1 MSDSDY
7 NVYVNSQWGAREFK
21 LLSVTKIK
29 RYESCSERIYFVVRC
44 QNYDNKHFYEYIID
58 VDGTHGCGYHSY
70 DTHIYHPIARKL
82 NYDTKS
88 EPICK
93 TDKKFIPQSFTPS
106 NGDETWIIDRCTQM
120 FIKHAVYNTEKTG
133 NHGGYVTFTFR
144 TEDMS
149 DYGRPSKILWE
160 LKVESSH
167 DGFYYNKVQMDSAK
181 GDGSDRQYG
190 PTFSI

>member
-7 NVYVNSQWGAREFK
+7 HVNTNSQWGAREFK
-21 LLSVTKIK
+21 ILSISKIK
-29 RYESCSERIYFVVRC
+29 RYDSCSERCYFVIRC

-58 VDGTHGCGYHSY
+58 VDGTHGCGYHNY
-70 DTHIYHPIARKL
+70 RTHMYHIAHKL

-88 EPICK
+88 GAISK

-106 NGDETWIIDRCTQM
+106 DGDETWIIDRSSQM

-133 NHGGYVTFTFR
+133 KYGGYVTFTFR
-144 TEDMS
+144 TEDFS
-149 DYGRPSKILWE
+149 DYGRPSKIIWE
-160 LKVESSH
+160 LNVESSH
-167 DGFYYNKVQMDSAK
+167 NGFYSHTVQMDSAK

-190 PTFSI
+190 PTFTI